1 MKQRSIKL
9 IQPDFQLRTIFTVIG
24 ISTIAFLLIV
34 AFVGINAYQN
44 NRKISS
50 TVKDLNEAI
59 ALQDSIVNTFIDN
72 TSGLTGEDKIQAQ
85 DKINADYNKS
95 IGVMRK
101 YVQLLYSFARQN
113 FHLIT
118 LILGVVFL
126 QGFLLY
132 FYLLKLT
139 HRISGPIYVMTR
151 HIEEI
156 MEGREPNF
164 RELRDKDEFKEFYQK
179 FVHLAERSIKSEAKK
194 RG

>member
-1 MKQRSIKL
+1 MKQRTNKL

-24 ISTIAFLLIV
+24 ISTIAFLLITAV
-34 AFVGINAYQN
+34 VGINAYQN
-44 NRKISS
+44 NRKISA

-72 TSGLTGEDKIQAQ
+72 TTGLAGLERLQAQ
-85 DKINADYNKS
+85 EKINADYNKS
-95 IGVMRK
+95 IGVLRR
-101 YVQLLYSFARQN
+101 YVQLLYSFAKQN

-118 LILGVVFL
+118 LILSVVFA

-151 HIEEI
+151 HIEDI
-156 MEGREPNF
+156 MEGREPHF

-179 FVHLAERSIKSEAKK
+179 FVRLAEKTVKGEVKK
-194 RG
+194 EV

>member
-1 MKQRSIKL
+1 MKQRSKKL
-9 IQPDFQLRTIFTVIG
+9 ILPDFQLRTIFTVIG

-34 AFVGINAYQN
+34 AVVGINAYQN
-44 NRKISS
+44 NRKIST

-59 ALQDSIVNTFIDN
+59 ALQDSIVNTFLDN
-72 TSGLTGEDKIQAQ
+72 SSGMNAEDKVQAQ
-85 DKINADYNKS
+85 DRINADYNKS
-95 IGVMRK
+95 IGVMRR

-118 LILGVVFL
+118 LIMTVVFL

-139 HRISGPIYVMTR
+139 HRISGPIFVMTR

-156 MEGREPNF
+156 MDGKEPHF
-164 RELRDKDEFKEFYQK
+164 RELREKDEFKDFYQK
-179 FVHLAERSIKSEAKK
+179 FVRLAEKSLKESNGKNK
-194 RG
+194 

>member
-1 MKQRSIKL
+1 MKQRSKKL
-9 IQPDFQLRTIFTVIG
+9 ILPDFQLRTIFTVIG

-34 AFVGINAYQN
+34 AVVGINAYQN
-44 NRKISS
+44 NRKIST

-59 ALQDSIVNTFIDN
+59 ALQDSIVNTFLDN
-72 TSGLTGEDKIQAQ
+72 SSGMNAEDKVQAQ
-85 DKINADYNKS
+85 DRINADYNKS
-95 IGVMRK
+95 IGVMRR

-118 LILGVVFL
+118 LIMTVVFL

-139 HRISGPIYVMTR
+139 HRISGPIFVMTR

-156 MEGREPNF
+156 MDGKEPHF
-164 RELRDKDEFKEFYQK
+164 RELREKDEFKDFYQK
-179 FVHLAERSIKSEAKK
+179 FVRLAEKSLKESNGKK
-194 RG
+194 K